1 MQELSNIH
9 DLYDKLKTSVT
20 SKSEQSSSVNLIR
33 KDLVP
38 QLRSSVV
45 DFYKWQQKKVRLI
58 VRQNVDEVILMI
70 LHLGSLCTLCSLVF
84 SGGEQ

>member
-45 DFYKWQQKKVRLI
+45 DFYKWQQKKVRL
-58 VRQNVDEVILMI
+58 L
-70 LHLGSLCTLCSLVF
+70 
-84 SGGEQ
+84 